1 MTENE
6 YEKLGKQQIEITSET
21 DKAVVPGAKKE
32 TRRAAKATEDSEKL
46 RPISLKMLQG
56 AFYLLLIGH
65 AVSGKIFIKK
75 NAYVLNYYYRSY
87 INRWVL
93 DTQTPKSTYLLQKK
107 TETQFYLQKRFD
119 GS

>member
-1 MTENE
+1 MEIFEAGILTKMTENE
-6 YEKLGKQQIEITSET
+6 YEKLGKQQQVDITSET

-65 AVSGKIFIKK
+65 AASGKIFQKI
-75 NAYVLNYYYRSY
+75 NYC
-87 INRWVL
+87 NF
-93 DTQTPKSTYLLQKK
+93 KMG
-107 TETQFYLQKRFD
+107 F
-119 GS
+119 